1 MYIVRM
7 TYLHMFE
14 HGVQQAAD
22 HPSKYAGLAATM
34 IGIISFL
41 PVLHTVYKTRKTTN
55 FPYEAL
61 CLALVSN
68 ALWIYYGYSKPHGID
83 YQVLMMGA
91 LYFVVYLSILY
102 VKMKP

>member
-1 MYIVRM
+1 M
-7 TYLHMFE
+7 TYVHTLE
-14 HGVQQAAD
+14 HKMEQTVE

-61 CLALVSN
+61 GLALASN
-68 ALWIYYGYSKPHGID
+68 ALWIYYGYSKPKGID
-83 YQVLMMGA
+83 YQVLMMGV
-91 LYFVVYLSILY
+91 LYFAVYSSILY
-102 VKMKP
+102 VKMSAR